1 MCPVLRRCAFGAIC
15 CQCLSARQNPS
26 ARLLNAY
33 AAGLQYLQ
41 IAKGELAQYALLL
54 ELFAFGTWAEC
65 KGETQQSPTGNKPML
80 HGSASPSYTCDQQN
94 RCCVLLSPHAPC
106 TEHASQLPQLT
117 PQQVLKI
124 KQLTV
129 VQLASKSKVRGLC
142 RCRVHSAFQ
151 HVTLAS
157 RGLSGRKQQ
166 SGFLVSAN
174 IGCVWLLDRG
184 SLCGLILR
192 SAASL
197 LPDALQMSPPNLH

>member
-1 MCPVLRRCAFGAIC
+1 MHALVP
-15 CQCLSARQNPS
+15 
-26 ARLLNAY
+26 Y
-33 AAGLQYLQ
+33 AQ

-65 KGETQQSPTGNKPML
+65 KGETQQSPACNKPMF
-80 HGSASPSYTCDQQN
+80 HGPSYTCDQH
-94 RCCVLLSPHAPC
+94 CCVLRSSHAPC

-142 RCRVHSAFQ
+142 RCRVHSGFQ

-174 IGCVWLLDRG
+174 IRCVRLLDRG

-192 SAASL
+192 SAVSL
-197 LPDALQMSPPNLH
+197 LPDAL